1 MNIRKAVIGDLSQI
15 TSIYAYARELM
26 KNTGNATQWKTTY
39 PTEEIIRS
47 DIENG
52 YLHLLC
58 DEDGIEGVFA
68 FLPDGDPVYDHIDG
82 AWLDEKPYAAV
93 HRVASAGKKRGIL
106 PLCMEYCLSRAENIK
121 IDTHENN
128 KIMQHQLE
136 KLGFVRCGTITL
148 TNGESRIAY
157 QYKGKC

>member
-1 MNIRKAVIGDLSQI
+1 MVAMMGLETGSSTLR
-15 TSIYAYARELM
+15 
-26 KNTGNATQWKTTY
+26 NTWNS
-39 PTEEIIRS
+39 P
-47 DIENG
+47 
-52 YLHLLC
+52 
-58 DEDGIEGVFA
+58 
-68 FLPDGDPVYDHIDG
+68 GDPVYDHIDG

-106 PLCMEYCLSRAENIK
+106 PICMEYCLSRAENIK

-148 TNGESRIAY
+148 ANGESRVAY